1 MIVSPD
7 LHLADGVEEVRLGA
21 RPYAGEVEL
30 QAAEALRGWGW
41 GSDVEALG
49 VGETKVTCAA

>member
-21 RPYAGEVEL
+21 RPDAGEVVL
-30 QAAEALRGWGW
+30 QAAEALRGGD
-41 GSDVEALG
+41 GGQAFEALG
-49 VGETKVTCAA
+49 VGETRITCAA